1 LTILSTRTHKTEY
14 PNRTTANMKTFT
26 AVAAAIAGL
35 VSYSSAH
42 MEMKD
47 PPPFRSK
54 FNKFTTDV
62 DYSMTS
68 PLAAS
73 GADFP
78 CKGYHKLV
86 GTPQAQSVVTWTPG
100 QTYKMTITGGTPHN
114 GGSCQASLSFD
125 GGSTWKVI
133 HSYVGNCPVMG
144 ESGYDFVVPTD
155 TPAGNAL
162 FAWSWFNQVG
172 NREMYMNCASVTI
185 GGGSGGKIRKV
196 RGVSDSINSRPA
208 MFVANVGNGCSTAE
222 GTDLLVPL
230 EAAPSQTSGR
240 IPSSHRT
247 LPASPRA
254 LPSNPRPPPLR
265 HLRAL
270 TLPSSRRILP
280 ALPRTLPSNPRPPP
294 LRPLRTLPLLGMGEA
309 AACAS
314 KGLWPF
320 FDSMSRALVQHSY
333 KFSCCKQQQLSFF
346 DSILST
352 SEPVATLTTSI
363 KTSGVSV

>member
-1 LTILSTRTHKTEY
+1 
-14 PNRTTANMKTFT
+14 MKTFT

-68 PLAAS
+68 PLAAG
-73 GADFP
+73 GANFP

-86 GTPQAQSVVTWTPG
+86 GTPQGQSVVTWTPG

-196 RGVSDSINSRPA
+196 RGVSASINSRPA

-222 GTDLLVPL
+222 GTDLLFPQPGPDVDMK
-230 EAAPSQTSGR
+230 SQKTSG
-240 IPSSHRT
+240 PVGSCAKPDVGT
-247 LPASPRA
+247 NPQQ
-254 LPSNPRPPPLR
+254 PSNPSSVASNPAQQPTSTAAPPAQSTYSPQQ
-265 HLRAL
+265 
-270 TLPSSRRILP
+270 
-280 ALPRTLPSNPRPPP
+280 PSNPTSVASNAPQQP
-294 LRPLRTLPLLGMGEA
+294 TSTA
-309 AACAS
+309 AAPPQNTS
-314 KGLWPF
+314 SPGNGG
-320 FDSMSRALVQHSY
+320 
-333 KFSCCKQQQLSFF
+333 SCRLRK
-346 DSILST
+346 
-352 SEPVATLTTSI
+352 
-363 KTSGVSV
+363 